1 MSKAPAKSFAKS
13 DSELQA
19 KPPRAKSSVSSSTK
33 APRKKPA
40 KSPTTSAAKGPLKL
54 TRATLVELYAARQY
68 LGLGALKETGLRM
81 PVQVYFKDPDVA
93 QTVEGAG
100 FDEDF
105 TTPWEP
111 GLRDGPTSARFAVV
125 DYDSTRNTLTPGAVW
140 DRKSNRY
147 VAPDGTLLDD
157 NAKHLFQFHQINVW
171 AIVQNTLDF
180 FESGFALGRRINWAF
195 EGNRLIVVPHA
206 GYGENAYYDRASKSL
221 QFYWFESEKGTVY
234 TCLSSDIV
242 NHEFGHA
249 VLDGLRPYFYES
261 VGAQTAAFHEFVG
274 DLTAI
279 LMSLRNNGFRHV
291 VLKESE
297 GKQGW
302 AELLAGL
309 AQEFGKAVSNAPYL
323 RSALKKT
330 TMSELAGTIEPHALS
345 EVMTGTMF
353 DILMGVFAY
362 HRENELERFNAGEI
376 NQPSD
381 LRALADTVPRMQT
394 LAIQPLDLLPPCA
407 VTFRD
412 YALAVLRAH
421 QIADP
426 TDPAGYRKLML
437 DCFVE
442 RGVLDAADREVLSEV
457 IPVFK
462 RPPLDVFHSPES
474 IAASRGGA
482 YRFLDDNRAK
492 LLIPQNAD
500 FVVTEIVRAK
510 KFARDGRPLPEQI
523 IVQYIWREELLLE
536 GDRFGRFAG
545 ERTTMLCGATMVLDQ
560 NGNQIHWARKP
571 GSAEVGTSKGAL
583 AEQAEGKRRRDELL
597 DTVAARISAG
607 MIGETVGG
615 ELGLLVRASPP
626 FTVQRVEGTIRF
638 GLAPHF
644 SIDAGADDD
653 GMGDRQWQISF

>member
-1 MSKAPAKSFAKS
+1 MSKAPAKSFTKSSAKS
-13 DSELQA
+13 PARS
-19 KPPRAKSSVSSSTK
+19 RAKSPARSSAEQPGKTATKLPANSPEK
-33 APRKKPA
+33 APP
-40 KSPTTSAAKGPLKL
+40 KL

-93 QTVEGAG
+93 ETVEGAG

-125 DYDSTRNTLTPGAVW
+125 DYDSTKNTLAPGAVW
-140 DRKSNRY
+140 DRKNRRY
-147 VAPDGTLLDD
+147 VAPDGTILDAD
-157 NAKHLFQFHQINVW
+157 AKHLFQFHQLSVW
-171 AIVQNTLDF
+171 AIVQNTFDF

-221 QFYWFESEKGTVY
+221 QFYWFESDKGTVY

-279 LMSLRNNGFRHV
+279 LMSLRNNAFRHV
-291 VLKESE
+291 VLKESD

-302 AELLAGL
+302 ADLLAGL
-309 AQEFGKAVSNAPYL
+309 AQQFGKAVSNAPYL
-323 RSALKKT
+323 RSALNKKA
-330 TMSELAGTIEPHALS
+330 MGDLAGTLEPHALS

-362 HRENELERFNAGEI
+362 HRQNELERFKAGEI
-376 NQPSD
+376 SKPSD
-381 LRALADTVPRMQT
+381 VRALADTVPRMQT

-437 DCFVE
+437 DCFVD
-442 RGVLDAADREVLSEV
+442 RGVLDAADRDALSE
-457 IPVFK
+457 ICPVFK

-492 LLIPQNAD
+492 LFIPLNAD
-500 FVVTEIVRAK
+500 IVVTEIVRAR

-523 IVQYIWREELLLE
+523 IVQYIWREELVLQ

-571 GSAEVGTSKGAL
+571 GSAEVGSSNAAQ

-597 DTVAARISAG
+597 ETIAARMAAG
-607 MIGETVGG
+607 MIGETIGG

-626 FTVQRVEGTIRF
+626 FTVQQIDGTVRF

-644 SIDAGADDD
+644 SIDADADND